1 MDRNSERSAAMYQ
14 QHLNEVRAAQIQQD
28 RRREAASERSLREA
42 SAVATED
49 EGAEMD
55 ERGVEPRPAGL
66 RRLLHALRVL
76 GRRRATAR

>member
-1 MDRNSERSAAMYQ
+1 MYQ
-14 QHLNEVRAAQIQQD
+14 QHLNEVRATQIQQD
-28 RRREAASERSLREA
+28 RRREAAVERSLREA
-42 SAVATED
+42 GNLAAED
-49 EGAEMD
+49 EVAGLD